1 MTTTTTRPTMTDI
14 QTTEAELEA
23 RLASRFGDFQT
34 KIPTDSCIVVD
45 LMQSAIGLLVLGAT
59 NDGVCLVEFADP
71 HRLESQ
77 ITTLQR
83 LLRFEVLRGSH
94 PFLGQ
99 VRQELT
105 EYLAGQRTRFE
116 VPLMYPGSLFQ
127 RKVWTA
133 LLEIPYG
140 ETRSYEAL
148 ACQVAT
154 AEAVRAVGGANG
166 ANRIAIIIPC
176 HRVVNKDGKLGGY
189 GGGLWRKKALLA
201 LEQRQLTFQF

>member
-1 MTTTTTRPTMTDI
+1 MTTLVKRLQTTEL
-14 QTTEAELEA
+14 QTTEADLT
-23 RLASRFGDFQT
+23 SRFRARFGGFET
-34 KIPTDSCIVVD
+34 ASPTDNRIVVD
-45 LMQSAIGLLVLGAT
+45 LMQSAIGPLVLGAT

-77 ITTLQR
+77 VSTLQR
-83 LLRFEVLRGSH
+83 LMPFQVQHGNH
-94 PFLGQ
+94 PYLEQ
-99 VRQELT
+99 VRRELT

-116 VPLMYPGSLFQ
+116 VPLVYPGSVFQ
-127 RKVWTA
+127 RAVWTA

-148 ACQVAT
+148 AREVAT

-166 ANRIAIIIPC
+166 ANRIAIVIPC
-176 HRVVNKDGKLGGY
+176 HRVVNKSGKLGGY

-201 LEQRQLTFQF
+201 LEQQQLTFQF